1 MSRTQETLTRKRSS
15 DAATMQR
22 DTARDQRHDS
32 EPQEVGVPRWLH
44 QQHTSDTCAP
54 TGDNKQRPGLQT
66 KLRISEPGDAY
77 EQEADRVADQVLA
90 TPGNAEVGKAPPRIQ
105 RFAAEPAGQANTVP
119 ASVDQALVGFGTP
132 LEPAL
137 QQDME
142 TRFAHDFSDV
152 RIHSDPIAEQ
162 SARDVGANAYTV
174 GQDVVF
180 GEGRFAPG
188 TNEGRRL
195 LAHELTHVVQQS
207 GAEESHA
214 GRADEKTG
222 SSPVPTRSAGGHVLA
237 RDAEVDLPG
246 WGSPLIGDDDSDVTF
261 TPSADFRTADF
272 ERDIR
277 ALANE
282 DYLAQF
288 YRQELGRKAGEYDD
302 SSMSE
307 RGGYQGA
314 LRIKAGTK
322 GVVRIA
328 VHAHFFF
335 DEKWN
340 NTYDQYVACSW
351 EVAADLKGKLQ
362 IGKPRPEVTPIGD
375 DEAPFQLANLNPD
388 QDQDLGSVQ
397 ISPQFVSYQF
407 TDIPNFTV
415 GGNFDFGEE
424 GKGRRGG
431 MSGSIIFGNEQTY
444 PPGQLVRTF
453 NLNLRVTD
461 IPPPPDPTGKVVIG
475 PISMQN
481 THKVLFPPPK
491 RGKGQDAVSGTER
504 DTLIYWCQHLND
516 ETKKQIQ
523 AGVIPISLEGHAS
536 TTGDTGMNLDLS
548 QRRMDNVKNILS
560 TFVGNRAVFETR
572 SAGKYEAKTP
582 DETESDEERTVI
594 VSLWEQVFQ
603 GESTTGP

>member
-32 EPQEVGVPRWLH
+32 EPQEVGVPRWL
-44 QQHTSDTCAP
+44 QQQQTSDTCAP

-105 RFAAEPAGQANTVP
+105 RFAAEPAGQADTVP

-222 SSPVPTRSAGGHVLA
+222 SSPAPTRSAGGHVLA

-261 TPSADFRTADF
+261 TPSADFRTPDF
-272 ERDIR
+272 ERDIS

-288 YRQELGRKAGEYDD
+288 YRQELGRKAGEY
-302 SSMSE
+302 
-307 RGGYQGA
+307 
-314 LRIKAGTK
+314 
-322 GVVRIA
+322 
-328 VHAHFFF
+328 
-335 DEKWN
+335 
-340 NTYDQYVACSW
+340 
-351 EVAADLKGKLQ
+351 
-362 IGKPRPEVTPIGD
+362 
-375 DEAPFQLANLNPD
+375 
-388 QDQDLGSVQ
+388 
-397 ISPQFVSYQF
+397 
-407 TDIPNFTV
+407 
-415 GGNFDFGEE
+415 
-424 GKGRRGG
+424 
-431 MSGSIIFGNEQTY
+431 
-444 PPGQLVRTF
+444 
-453 NLNLRVTD
+453 
-461 IPPPPDPTGKVVIG
+461 
-475 PISMQN
+475 
-481 THKVLFPPPK
+481 
-491 RGKGQDAVSGTER
+491 
-504 DTLIYWCQHLND
+504 
-516 ETKKQIQ
+516 
-523 AGVIPISLEGHAS
+523 
-536 TTGDTGMNLDLS
+536 
-548 QRRMDNVKNILS
+548 
-560 TFVGNRAVFETR
+560 
-572 SAGKYEAKTP
+572 
-582 DETESDEERTVI
+582 
-594 VSLWEQVFQ
+594 
-603 GESTTGP
+603 

>member
-32 EPQEVGVPRWLH
+32 EPQEVGVPRWL
-44 QQHTSDTCAP
+44 QQQQTSDTCAP

-105 RFAAEPAGQANTVP
+105 RFAAEPAGQADTVP

-222 SSPVPTRSAGGHVLA
+222 SSPAPTRSAGGHVLA

-246 WGSPLIGDDDSDVTF
+246 VGQP
-261 TPSADFRTADF
+261 AD
-272 ERDIR
+272 
-277 ALANE
+277 
-282 DYLAQF
+282 
-288 YRQELGRKAGEYDD
+288 
-302 SSMSE
+302 
-307 RGGYQGA
+307 
-314 LRIKAGTK
+314 
-322 GVVRIA
+322 
-328 VHAHFFF
+328 
-335 DEKWN
+335 W
-340 NTYDQYVACSW
+340 
-351 EVAADLKGKLQ
+351 
-362 IGKPRPEVTPIGD
+362 
-375 DEAPFQLANLNPD
+375 
-388 QDQDLGSVQ
+388 
-397 ISPQFVSYQF
+397 
-407 TDIPNFTV
+407 
-415 GGNFDFGEE
+415 
-424 GKGRRGG
+424 RR
-431 MSGSIIFGNEQTY
+431 
-444 PPGQLVRTF
+444 
-453 NLNLRVTD
+453 
-461 IPPPPDPTGKVVIG
+461 
-475 PISMQN
+475 
-481 THKVLFPPPK
+481 
-491 RGKGQDAVSGTER
+491 
-504 DTLIYWCQHLND
+504 
-516 ETKKQIQ
+516 
-523 AGVIPISLEGHAS
+523 
-536 TTGDTGMNLDLS
+536 
-548 QRRMDNVKNILS
+548 
-560 TFVGNRAVFETR
+560 
-572 SAGKYEAKTP
+572 
-582 DETESDEERTVI
+582 
-594 VSLWEQVFQ
+594 
-603 GESTTGP
+603 